1 MDYLIKFLT
10 AINWE
15 LIIAF
20 ISLFLSVFAIISNAL
35 RSKGK
40 YNVSIID
47 YKFIDPDILQLLI
60 GLTNQSDSPL
70 IIKSISCNGFDCEL
84 EPKQIKGIQGKF
96 GFFATPN
103 FPVCIPSHGCQ
114 YAYLEFLNYKHIA
127 PSYGTTLTL
136 EICSTRHS
144 VRKNLLLG
152 HISHYLRTRE
162 QYKDYLD
169 HLEKK

>member
-1 MDYLIKFLT
+1 MDYLIQFLT

-35 RSKGK
+35 RSKEK

-47 YKFIDPDILQLLI
+47 YKFIGPDILQLLI

-70 IIKSISCNGFDCEL
+70 IIKSIFCNGFECEL
-84 EPKQIKGIQGKF
+84 ESKPIKGIQGKLNF
-96 GFFATPN
+96 SATPN

-114 YAYLEFLNYKHIA
+114 YVYLEFLDYKHTA
-127 PSYGTTLTL
+127 PGFGTTLTL
-136 EICSTRHS
+136 EICSTRHA
-144 VRKNLLLG
+144 VQKNLLLG
-152 HISHYLRTRE
+152 HISHYLHTRE
-162 QYKDYLD
+162 QYKDFLD